1 MTWIVVTGFTCEAGA
16 FTKSVPV
23 FSRLAERLGQRGA
36 NTESRPTCVGYEL
49 QIERV
54 KRNGE

>member
-1 MTWIVVTGFTCEAGA
+1 MAPSKRESGA
-16 FTKSVPV
+16 LKIRLYHA
-23 FSRLAERLGQRGA
+23 RLAERLGQRGA

-54 KRNGE
+54 KGKEL